1 MEQSIIYEMII
12 KCSEDLFGIHITAIG
27 VCISVITLLYS
38 FITSKK
44 ADIDSFSD
52 QLKHKDV
59 EPLIAQRY
67 GIATR
72 YIKQMERITRKII
85 FIIILSTICT
95 IGSWLAYRVF
105 DKNIC
110 LIISFIIINIISI
123 FEFALF
129 TYCIY
134 RLYKQFKKDTYI

>member
-1 MEQSIIYEMII
+1 MEQSTIYEMII

-44 ADIDSFSD
+44 ADIDSFAD

-59 EPLIAQRY
+59 EPLMAQRY

-110 LIISFIIINIISI
+110 LIISFII
-123 FEFALF
+123 
-129 TYCIY
+129 T
-134 RLYKQFKKDTYI
+134 